1 MSSKRFQNL
10 NTALRKEARAV
21 EADYFDLDEIQ
32 LVNRYDE
39 LHAVEGQPLKDEQRQ
54 LVDFIMK
61 ALLSRIE
68 YKISPSF
75 RHQLEEEAQQTN
87 FQEDPIYGRS
97 NQHQY

>member
-1 MSSKRFQNL
+1 MTNERFQDIDRD
-10 NTALRKEARAV
+10 LRNEVKATES
-21 EADYFDLDEIQ
+21 DYFNLDEIQ
-32 LVNRYDE
+32 LVKRYDE

-87 FQEDPIYGRS
+87 FQEEPHFGR
-97 NQHQY
+97 NNLLT